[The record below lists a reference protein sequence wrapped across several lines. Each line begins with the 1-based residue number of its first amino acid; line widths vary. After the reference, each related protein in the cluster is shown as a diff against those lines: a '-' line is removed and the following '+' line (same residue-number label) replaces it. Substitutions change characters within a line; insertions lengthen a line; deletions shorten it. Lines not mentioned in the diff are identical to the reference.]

1 MPNAAAFR
9 RSSSWPLP
17 CGGVASSRLHSRGQ
31 CYFFGRDAKQTEM
44 RKEKFGRACYTGP
57 VRQPPNQNLCFAHS
71 FYLSQYA
78 LRQR

>member
-1 MPNAAAFR
+1 MRPPFAGV
-9 RSSSWPLP
+9 LP
-17 CGGVASSRLHSRGQ
+17 GCCPAEGLPHPGSTAGANVIFLAGM
-31 CYFFGRDAKQTEM
+31 AKQTEM

>member
-1 MPNAAAFR
+1 MRPPFAGV
-9 RSSSWPLP
+9 LP
-17 CGGVASSRLHSRGQ
+17 GHCPVEGLPHPGSTAGANV
-31 CYFFGRDAKQTEM
+31 FFGRDAKQTEM